1 MKPHPVCTFFRA
13 LGHSLRGRLRFPK
26 TLCGRVLGMENGDTF
41 TIFRQATI
49 KTASHS
55 PAGPGA
61 VFRIRFRFKRGSPG
75 LNRRLS
81 LIPTPFIV
89 GFPGFR
95 TKLWTIDEDSG
106 TFQGI
111 YEWDSAQ
118 SAADYAGSLAI
129 RMMKKRAVPDSVD
142 QEIIPKT
149 GVAEYLS
156 SLM

>member
-1 MKPHPVCTFFRA
+1 
-13 LGHSLRGRLRFPK
+13 
-26 TLCGRVLGMENGDTF
+26 MENGDTF
-41 TIFRQATI
+41 TIFRQAAM
-49 KTASHS
+49 KTTPNGS
-55 PAGPGA
+55 AGPGA

-95 TKLWTIDEDSG
+95 TKLWTINEDSG

-118 SAADYAGSLAI
+118 SAADYSESLAI
-129 RMMKKRAVPDSVD
+129 RMMKKRAVPGSVD
-142 QEIIPKT
+142 QEIIPNT
-149 GVAEYLS
+149 GIAEHLS